1 MRKQVQVL
9 SSAIILA
16 IAVAGLAA
24 AAPADPREY
33 DAAKPY
39 YAAAVQGDADAQ
51 AKLGALYAKGDGVP
65 QSDTYAFQ
73 WFLRAAE
80 QGHASAQLSLS
91 GMFANGQGV
100 ARHDVLAYK
109 WANLAEA
116 SAADPDVRQRAGE
129 MLDLLARRMPES
141 DLAEARNLVGAP
153 QLASD
158 TRRPAK
164 VESPRVDVAKVEP
177 VKAEPAKVEPTPEA
191 TRSEP
196 PRSERSLAGPIKAET
211 DSAGA
216 DRPRAEPAVIRPPE
230 RRPGRLARMRDELE
244 MAHRT
249 VSILA
254 GVWD

>member
-16 IAVAGLAA
+16 VAVAGLAA

-164 VESPRVDVAKVEP
+164 VESPRVDVAKAEP
-177 VKAEPAKVEPTPEA
+177 VKAEPAPKA